1 MASEVRVNTIQ
12 NRSGL
17 GTVTFNDSGI
27 VVQGSIGVG
36 TFTTAQRN
44 AGVGTAIG
52 ALVYNSTVNQLQ
64 VYSPAGWIVGAR
76 EPFSATGGTL
86 DTTSRSGY
94 KIHTFTSPGTFTVT
108 GTPATVEYLVVA
120 GGGGAA
126 AQTTVGGG
134 GAGGF
139 RSGTL
144 AVFPGDY
151 TVTRGGGGAGGPWD
165 TDGSKGANSVF
176 GPITA
181 TGGGFGG
188 ADETQGGPGG
198 SGGGSGGSSG
208 GALAGGPG
216 NEGGYTPVEGY
227 DGGPNKPARTAP
239 YTSGGGGGADGA
251 GVGGATNAGP
261 GGPGATSSITGSP
274 VTYAGGGGGASS
286 VYGGTNGTGGAGGGG
301 GGVQGANGTDGTA
314 NTGGGG
320 GGSSHPGSGF
330 TGGSGGS
337 GIIII
342 AYPTS

>member
-1 MASEVRVNTIQ
+1 MASKLRV
-12 NRSGL
+12 
-17 GTVTFNDSGI
+17 DEI
-27 VVQGSIGVG
+27 VGAQGSTVSIGTA
-36 TFTTAQRN
+36 TFTGGLSGDITGLNVTGVITATTLNQTLGAGSSITIGNTVITSTSIGIGTTTTEGRN
-44 AGVGTAIG
+44 AGVGTAVGTLI
-52 ALVYNSTVNQLQ
+52 YNSTDGVVQ
-64 VYSPAGWIVGAR
+64 VYNGTGWDLLSNI
-76 EPFSATGGTL
+76 PFTATGGTK

-94 KIHTFTSPGTFTVT
+94 AVHTFTSPGTFAVT

-198 SGGGSGGSSG
+198 SGGGSGGSG
-208 GALAGGPG
+208 GTARAGGPG

-239 YTSGGGGGADGA
+239 YTSGGGGVLAALVLVVLLMLDL
-251 GVGGATNAGP
+251 VDL
-261 GGPGATSSITGSP
+261 
-274 VTYAGGGGGASS
+274 
-286 VYGGTNGTGGAGGGG
+286 
-301 GGVQGANGTDGTA
+301 VQHLLLQD
-314 NTGGGG
+314 
-320 GGSSHPGSGF
+320 HQ
-330 TGGSGGS
+330 
-337 GIIII
+337 
-342 AYPTS
+342 